1 MFIFITVQDSLIS
14 CQRRTYVT
22 CLSPAAK
29 YIKAPNR
36 MTEYSEPTPEFPG
49 PDFLPSLSA
58 FHENSKELSL
68 SNG

>member
-1 MFIFITVQDSLIS
+1 M
-14 CQRRTYVT
+14 T